1 MYSDVQCVDMISK
14 IWYIGEKP
22 FCERTLLNSKD
33 PIHVQPHSYG
43 LFWQSSRDTRPHY
56 VRVHKVFLSGPVCS
70 CPHCIRLRTVS
81 VSALCPCPHGI
92 RVRTVSVLALYPC
105 SNGVSVRAVSVSA
118 LCLCPHCIRV
128 RSVSVFVSTYSV
140 CQHENTRAIY

>member
-1 MYSDVQCVDMISK
+1 MYNL
-14 IWYIGEKP
+14 
-22 FCERTLLNSKD
+22 TLTVCFDKALV
-33 PIHVQPHSYG
+33 IHVRTMSV
-43 LFWQSSRDTRPHY
+43 STR
-56 VRVHKVFLSGPVCS
+56 CS
-70 CPHCIRLRTVS
+70 CPDRCVRVRTVFASALYPCPHGIRVCTVS
-81 VSALCPCPHGI
+81 VSALCPSPHCRSVSVLCPCPHGI